1 MPNNKI
7 KDLAKP
13 FWLDESNVLVQIRK
27 EYSQGLDSITTK
39 RKLRENDI
47 KEYVPTTKKDKVSIN
62 SIYTTIQTLMSVYY
76 TDKMLVNF
84 SGRKE
89 TNRAQAENLNR
100 VAQFDYDEMDLE
112 SLDYQWN
119 FDAFFFWVWLK
130 LIDGWNSV
138 TNTPIARVHTPLSWI
153 PDPRGWFTM
162 DTHRWAWF
170 EAEDTLWNLKANANY
185 FNTELVNS
193 ANAWEQEQIRAA
205 YTVWRSI
212 NDQWYEQVE
221 NKKYEIYHHYTIID
235 WFKYLVTTANSN
247 TLIIRMLKL
256 KPITKEEKANPLKVP
271 FPIALKYYSPIKGDP
286 FGISVPDLLRDKQ
299 KAESKLFN
307 LAIQKETRI
316 TLWDDIFYDPKK
328 IGNVKSLTTP
338 TVNPKAIPVKIR
350 EWDNISSTV
359 FRMPKET
366 QPNSA
371 FNANWQ
377 IQFQNSLSTW
387 LDANS
392 LGIQSWTQQTATEAQ
407 LTQKNANL
415 RFVLWTKVQKWW
427 EATFWQLWK
436 RTYAFNLSP
445 RSKKILYIAKAFW
458 TQYFEFRK
466 RDFITNESIDI
477 KIVSTAEKESLQNA
491 QKADFYAIAPQFLAD
506 PLTPE
511 ISKRWIKRKMLRL
524 GWMSEEEINI
534 MQPKSV
540 DELNAELDV
549 ELINNNQEPLPI
561 QPWQDHLT
569 YIYAYFSTID
579 NDKKYQAIENRKTQY
594 ITEGGEKA
602 QLEQAQA
609 AWQDWTLGNIA
620 QSNASQQTS
629 AQVQEWANQPV
640 WNVNAVGI

>member
-1 MPNNKI
+1 MTNNI
-7 KDLAKP
+7 KDIAAS
-13 FWLDESNVLVQIRK
+13 FWLKEENVLVQVRK
-27 EYSQGLDSITTK
+27 EYSQWLDSISTK
-39 RKLRENDI
+39 RQLREKDI
-47 KEYVPTTKKDKVSIN
+47 KEYVPTSKKDKVSIN

-84 SGRKE
+84 AWRKE
-89 TNRAQAENLNR
+89 NNRAQAENLNR

-112 SLDYQWN
+112 NLDYQWN

-130 LIDGWNSV
+130 LIDWWNSI

-162 DTHRWAWF
+162 DTHRWCWF
-170 EAEDTLWNLKANANY
+170 EAEDTLWGLRANKAYSNID
-185 FNTELVNS
+185 LINS
-193 ANAWEQEQIRAA
+193 ANAWQQEQIRAA
-205 YTVWRSI
+205 YTEGRSI
-212 NDQWYEQVE
+212 NDQWFEQVE
-221 NKKYEIYHHYTIID
+221 NKKYEIYHHYTIIEG
-235 WFKYLVTTANSN
+235 FKYLVTTANSN

-286 FGISVPDLLRDKQ
+286 YGISVPDLLRDKQ

-307 LAIQKETRI
+307 LAIQKETRN
-316 TLWDDIFYDPKK
+316 TLGDDIFYDPKK
-328 IGNVKSLTTP
+328 IWNVKSLTTP

-350 EWDNISSTV
+350 EGDSISSTV
-359 FRMPKET
+359 FRMPKES

-377 IQFQNSLSTW
+377 IQFQNSLSTG

-392 LGIQSWTQQTATEAQ
+392 LWIQSGTQQTATEAQ

-415 RFVLWTKVQKWW
+415 RFVLWTKIQKWW

-436 RTYAFNLSP
+436 RAYAFNLSP
-445 RSKKILYIAKAFW
+445 RSKKILYIAKAFG
-458 TQYFEFRK
+458 TQYFEFKK

-477 KIVSTAEKESLQNA
+477 KIISTAEKESLQNA

-511 ISKRWIKRKMLRL
+511 VSKKWIKRKMLRL
-524 GWMSEEEINI
+524 GWLSDEEINI

-569 YIYAYFSTID
+569 YIYALYSAVD
-579 NDKKYQAIENRKTQY
+579 NDKKYQAIESRKNQY
-594 ITEGGEKA
+594 IVEGWEKA

-609 AWQDWTLGNIA
+609 QGQDWTLGNIA

-629 AQVQEWANQPV
+629 AQVQEGANQPTG
-640 WNVNAVGI
+640 NINSAGI